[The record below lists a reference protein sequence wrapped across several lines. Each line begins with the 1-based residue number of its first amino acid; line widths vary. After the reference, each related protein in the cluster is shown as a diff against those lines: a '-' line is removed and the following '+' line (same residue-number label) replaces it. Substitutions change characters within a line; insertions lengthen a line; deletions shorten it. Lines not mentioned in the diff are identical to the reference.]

1 MTTELS
7 DFNKAQVQRFISYF
21 KGKRERLLAERE
33 AEKAEFVSDRLSDD
47 QAIFNKT
54 DVEDMLDT
62 YHAHVVGTIR
72 EALEGFVNLSAVYVA
87 QVLQRAEQYGVSIEG
102 DISAIEDQHR
112 VDEIA
117 QLAAQ
122 GFVPLVMNKKG
133 SLLGAISGVQPA
145 PPSPTGGG
153 IGADFAAAARVQEL
167 ESENHQMRDRYQTMQ
182 QQVSDLLR
190 ERSQLSAQLEEAHH
204 AGAVVQEAPELP
216 ERLVES
222 TQFQE
227 MKAIV
232 RKKTDEVKLLRTYIS
247 SAGLEPP
254 GTEGGGFEL
263 VAEDD

>member
-7 DFNKAQVQRFISYF
+7 DSNKGQVQRFISYF

-145 PPSPTGGG
+145 PPSPSGGG

-190 ERSQLSAQLEEAHH
+190 ERSQLG
-204 AGAVVQEAPELP
+204 AGGPRAA